1 MTFQSLSEIREF
13 KSTGYERTE
22 ADILRFKNG
31 NKELQ
36 GQPTSINGS
45 LAKAEDR
52 LNSIIKNSKCAILI
66 RKDAQSKIYYL
77 LDLDVIAT
85 VPVDKSNVAPYRN
98 ALDLTNVSSFETL
111 TNRQIAK
118 EISVIFDIIDL
129 WHRPKAWKEVRS
141 KIGSHYKSQR
151 DG

>member
-1 MTFQSLSEIREF
+1 MVCTRTI
-13 KSTGYERTE
+13 GYNHIDL
-22 ADILRFKNG
+22 AHA
-31 NKELQ
+31 KEV
-36 GQPTSINGS
+36 GMIVTH
-45 LAKAEDR
+45 
-52 LNSIIKNSKCAILI
+52 
-66 RKDAQSKIYYL
+66 IYYL